1 MSTDGQMSNNN
12 GHVGVRAI
20 VVDDDADV
28 REIFI
33 ELLQMNDIQVIASG
47 INGKEAV
54 ELYKIHHPDFVFL
67 DYLMPEYDGLY
78 AIEKIREFDP
88 HGKIILVS
96 GSHFERNALGETVKA
111 IIKKPIEMGDVIKA
125 INTIILPNANL
136 K

>member
-1 MSTDGQMSNNN
+1 MSNENKTSLD
-12 GHVGVRAI
+12 GERVKIRAI

-33 ELLQMNDIQVIASG
+33 ELLQMNDIQVVANG

-54 ELYKIHHPDFVFL
+54 ELYKMHHPDFVFL

-88 HGKIILVS
+88 NGKIILVS
-96 GSHFERNALGETVKA
+96 GSHFERNALGDTVKA
-111 IIKKPIEMGDVIKA
+111 IIKKPIDMGEIFKA
-125 INTIILPNANL
+125 INQITLTT
-136 K
+136 

>member
-1 MSTDGQMSNNN
+1 MSTDGQILPDNDR
-12 GHVGVRAI
+12 VKIKAI
-20 VVDDDADV
+20 VVDDDSDV

-33 ELLQMNDIQVIASG
+33 ELLEMNDIQVVANG

-54 ELYKIHHPDFVFL
+54 ELYKMHHPDFVFL

-96 GSHFERNALGETVKA
+96 GSHFERNVLGDTVKA
-111 IIKKPIEMGDVIKA
+111 IIKKPIEISEIFKA
-125 INTIILPNANL
+125 INKIIIPTSV
-136 K
+136 

>member
-1 MSTDGQMSNNN
+1 MSNDSQMPMNN
-12 GHVGVRAI
+12 GNAGIRAI

-33 ELLQMNDIQVIASG
+33 ELLQMNDIKVVANG

-96 GSHFERNALGETVKA
+96 GSHFERNVLGDTVKA
-111 IIKKPIEMGDVIKA
+111 IIKKPIEISEIFKA
-125 INTIILPNANL
+125 INKIILATSI
-136 K
+136 

>member
-1 MSTDGQMSNNN
+1 MSNEDQASLGNER
-12 GHVGVRAI
+12 VKIRAI

-33 ELLQMNDIQVIASG
+33 ELLEMNDIKVVANG

-54 ELYKIHHPDFVFL
+54 ELYKMHHPDFVFL

-88 HGKIILVS
+88 NGKIILVS
-96 GSHFERNALGETVKA
+96 GSHFERNTLGETVKA
-111 IIKKPIEMGDVIKA
+111 IIKKPIEMSDVFKA
-125 INTIILPNANL
+125 INQMTLTT
-136 K
+136 

>member
-1 MSTDGQMSNNN
+1 MSNDSHMPMNN
-12 GHVGVRAI
+12 GHVGIRAI

-33 ELLQMNDIQVIASG
+33 ELLQMNDIKVVANG

-88 HGKIILVS
+88 RGKIILVS
-96 GSHFERNALGETVKA
+96 GSHFERNVLGDTVKA
-111 IIKKPIEMGDVIKA
+111 IIKKPIEISEIFKA
-125 INTIILPNANL
+125 INKIILAT
-136 K
+136 

>member
-1 MSTDGQMSNNN
+1 MSNDSQISTDN
-12 GHVGVRAI
+12 GHLEIRAI

-33 ELLQMNDIQVIASG
+33 ELLEMNDIKVVANG
-47 INGKEAV
+47 VNGKEAV
-54 ELYKIHHPDFVFL
+54 ELYKMHHPDFVFL

-96 GSHFERNALGETVKA
+96 GSHFERNALGDTVKA
-111 IIKKPIEMGDVIKA
+111 IIKKPIEMNDIFKA
-125 INTIILPNANL
+125 INKIILTT
-136 K
+136 

>member
-1 MSTDGQMSNNN
+1 MSTDGQTLPDNDR
-12 GHVGVRAI
+12 VKIKAI
-20 VVDDDADV
+20 VVDDDSDV

-33 ELLQMNDIQVIASG
+33 ELLEMNDIQVVANG

-54 ELYKIHHPDFVFL
+54 ELYKMHHPDFVFL

-96 GSHFERNALGETVKA
+96 GSHFEKNVLGDTVKA
-111 IIKKPIEMGDVIKA
+111 IIKKPIEISEIFKA
-125 INTIILPNANL
+125 INKIIIPTSV
-136 K
+136 

>member
-1 MSTDGQMSNNN
+1 MSTDSQMSTNN
-12 GHVGVRAI
+12 GHVEIRAI

-33 ELLQMNDIQVIASG
+33 ELLQMNDIKVVANG

-54 ELYKIHHPDFVFL
+54 ELYKMHHPDFVFL

-88 HGKIILVS
+88 NGKIILVS
-96 GSHFERNALGETVKA
+96 GSHFERNVLGDTVKA
-111 IIKKPIEMGDVIKA
+111 IIKKPIDISEIFKA
-125 INTIILPNANL
+125 INRITLTT
-136 K
+136 

>member
-1 MSTDGQMSNNN
+1 MSTDNQISTDN
-12 GHVGVRAI
+12 GHLEIRAI

-33 ELLQMNDIQVIASG
+33 ELLEMNNIKVVANG
-47 INGKEAV
+47 VNGKEAV
-54 ELYKIHHPDFVFL
+54 ELYKMHHPDFVFL

-96 GSHFERNALGETVKA
+96 GSHFERNVLGDTVKA
-111 IIKKPIEMGDVIKA
+111 IIKKPIEMNEIFKA
-125 INTIILPNANL
+125 INKIILTT
-136 K
+136 

>member
-1 MSTDGQMSNNN
+1 MPIDDEASSNSDR
-12 GHVGVRAI
+12 VKIKAI
-20 VVDDDADV
+20 VVDDDSDV

-33 ELLQMNDIQVIASG
+33 ELLQMNDIQVVANG

-88 HGKIILVS
+88 NGKIILVS
-96 GSHFERNALGETVKA
+96 GSHFERNALGDTVKA
-111 IIKKPIEMGDVIKA
+111 IIKKPIEISEIFKA
-125 INTIILPNANL
+125 INKMIVPTSV
-136 K
+136 